1 MTQGNGSNELPNESD
16 DSVDNP
22 AHANDV
28 ADAQAAPKD
37 NDTVIGN
44 LKGGAK
50 SGDKEAKRKAFGTG
64 YELWVG
70 LAIGFYVVFAVTELI
85 TDLVHSEIKLPLEFE
100 SDSVAMLDFPSATA
114 SLSGLTQITV
124 STPDLAPE
132 TMVFLIIAK
141 IAVILLFL
149 GASIAIVP
157 VIRAISAGAP
167 FTARSIGALLVLE
180 WIVAG
185 GFALYFLTMMLGS
198 NLVSRDLGIANEVGP
213 GITIMQSF
221 LVLGVIGGAELLRRC
236 FMSGRAAQEELEGL
250 V

>member
-1 MTQGNGSNELPNESD
+1 MSQGNEQNERPGEAGRRSE
-16 DSVDNP
+16 
-22 AHANDV
+22 ND
-28 ADAQAAPKD
+28 
-37 NDTVIGN
+37 DTVIGN

-50 SGDKEAKRKAFGTG
+50 SPGKEAKRKAFGTG

-70 LAIGFYVVFAVTELI
+70 LAIGFYVVYAVTELI

-100 SDSVAMLDFPSATA
+100 SDSVGMLDFPSAAA

-124 STPDLAPE
+124 STSDLAPE

-141 IAVILLFL
+141 IAVILIFL
-149 GASIAIVP
+149 GAAIAIVP

-167 FTARSIGALLVLE
+167 FTARSIGALVVLE
-180 WIVAG
+180 WIVAV
-185 GFALYFLTMMLGS
+185 GFALYFLTMLLGS
-198 NLVSRDLGIANEVGP
+198 NLVSRDLGIAQEVGP
-213 GITIMQSF
+213 GITTMQAF

-236 FMSGRAAQEELEGL
+236 FKSGRAAQEELEGL